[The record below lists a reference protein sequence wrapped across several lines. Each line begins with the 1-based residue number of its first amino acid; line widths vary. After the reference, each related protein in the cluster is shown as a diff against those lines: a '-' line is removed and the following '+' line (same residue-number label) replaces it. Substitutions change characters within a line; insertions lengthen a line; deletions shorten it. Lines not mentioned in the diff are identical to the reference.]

1 MSGLDDWLSVARGA
15 DADELRER
23 ILTGFKAGKPFTP
36 YIPTVDLPPGP
47 DSVLDF
53 GCGVG
58 RNFPYLQGRARRV
71 YGFDLPPMIERCR
84 DIAPVTVNGLW
95 DDWSSVTQQRFDLIF
110 ASLVLQHIEPQAC
123 LSYLA
128 DFARLSPLTYLL
140 TRTTTDFGT
149 NCTRPLCCGR
159 CLRDERLHDRRARRR
174 DQSAQDTRRAAI
186 RGTAAVRGRGSL
198 RAAAAGPLTRL
209 LQRAGAARRGH

>member
-36 YIPTVDLPPGP
+36 YIPTVDLPP
-47 DSVLDF
+47 VLILF
-53 GCGVG
+53 WTLAVVSAGTFLTC
-58 RNFPYLQGRARRV
+58 RRRARRV

-95 DDWSSVTQQRFDLIF
+95 DDWSRRDTERFDLIF

-149 NCTRPLCCGR
+149 NVLDHCIAADAFDDG
-159 CLRDERLHDRRARRR
+159 RLHDRRARRR